1 MSLWASLQS
10 LPSFNLKM
18 SALSECLITLSFQA
32 SLAQNILQTISSSKF
47 LFPHLLLDVRTS
59 YILKPITIFNDFI
72 IPCKMELYTIK
83 TSNSF

>member
-10 LPSFNLKM
+10 LPSFNVKM
-18 SALSECLITLSFQA
+18 SALNWITLSFQA

-72 IPCKMELYTIK
+72 IPCKMELYIIK